1 MSDKK
6 TRLEE
11 KISRIK
17 PSSIIK
23 FINYNEGL
31 EGEFTVNMVTEKAI
45 KINNEW
51 YPKSQIVDFDSI
63 TKKVLFNAWF
73 AKKKTEDAW
82 RNRTSPGAY

>member
-45 KINNEW
+45 KINN
-51 YPKSQIVDFDSI
+51 DSI